1 VDRGDVSD
9 DPITLPFVLPGSVS
23 SLVSGNLSEISTVS
37 SDLLDVSVESG
48 DLSGLSGDLLDS
60 YHASGFEPCI
70 FSPSQVVRDLVES
83 DEVSDLS
90 ALMSAD
96 LEGINRPGILIEFL
110 GAELDLSMPYS
121 LECLKHP
128 DLWIGDTGASMHTT
142 RYKAHGFN
150 FHAGSSSVGAT
161 GSAVEAECAMD
172 IRGQFVNRDGLLGIV
187 ATLTDVGYSKRH
199 NFNLLSVTSLWQQG
213 WSTQSGDSEGLT
225 ILGPDGESVIN
236 FDIIVRTMQGAVY
249 VAVVLCAWS
258 VLTVPRSQG
267 LTLHQSQ
274 ER

>member
-1 VDRGDVSD
+1 M
-9 DPITLPFVLPGSVS
+9 
-23 SLVSGNLSEISTVS
+23 
-37 SDLLDVSVESG
+37 
-48 DLSGLSGDLLDS
+48 
-60 YHASGFEPCI
+60 
-70 FSPSQVVRDLVES
+70 RDLVES

-96 LEGINRPGILIEFL
+96 LEGINRPGILIEIL

-187 ATLTDVGYSKRH
+187 ATLTDVGYS
-199 NFNLLSVTSLWQQG
+199 
-213 WSTQSGDSEGLT
+213 
-225 ILGPDGESVIN
+225 
-236 FDIIVRTMQGAVY
+236 
-249 VAVVLCAWS
+249 
-258 VLTVPRSQG
+258 
-267 LTLHQSQ
+267 
-274 ER
+274 